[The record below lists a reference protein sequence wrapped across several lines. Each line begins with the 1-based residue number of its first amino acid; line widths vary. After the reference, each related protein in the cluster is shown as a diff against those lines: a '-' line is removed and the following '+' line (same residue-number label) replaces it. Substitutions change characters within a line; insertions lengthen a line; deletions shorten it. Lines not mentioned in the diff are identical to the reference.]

1 MVQENEALNNSSDDE
16 KKLKYISQQKEN
28 KMQQVICVDPQLR
41 ISSDL
46 NLASISK
53 VATLAKE
60 WVQEIR
66 VFLKL
71 ALE

>member
-28 KMQQVICVDPQLR
+28 KMQQDFFDDPQLH

-60 WVQEIR
+60 WVQETQDL
-66 VFLKL
+66 LKL

>member
-16 KKLKYISQQKEN
+16 KKLKYISQQEEN

-46 NLASISK
+46 SLASISK

-60 WVQEIR
+60 LVRETQDL
-66 VFLKL
+66 LKL